1 MSPQARIEVQLN
13 SCREL
18 QYDRPLEALVFAQ
31 EALAIAKKFKL
42 KERALHSQRMIGICY
57 FAHHQYDVALEHF
70 ETTLPGYRRMKDR
83 VGESRALQNVALTL
97 RQLGRNEEAI
107 EMFRQSERIVRSLGD
122 DSVLMA
128 ILTSVGSMY
137 SVIGRPKDSLQAF
150 SECLTIAERLDDAGM
165 RARITG
171 NIADVYAGIGDT
183 STSIEWSRRSLELHR
198 SNGDNM
204 GVGLTLSNLGRVY
217 QRTGDLDAALAT
229 MSEALVV
236 MTSLHDVHAR
246 GRIMM
251 YLSTILLAK
260 RRFAQAQAM
269 SEEALDIFRQTN
281 DAEREV
287 GCLITSAEISLHQ
300 KDHERA
306 HRSLE
311 SAAKRMRS
319 IDNANLEIEILEHQA
334 ALLNAK
340 GAWQEAIKKLNRGS
354 KLAEQQMMHNQ
365 VSELER
371 QLAVLYEDH
380 HEYTAALR
388 HERKASAAQQ
398 AADAELR
405 AQHSQGLQLRLDM
418 EREARERERIQAANE
433 RLTLQLNTKEREL
446 NTNVL
451 AIAQKNELLSE
462 LAADLQQAVR
472 SNDTE
477 RIQHL
482 RDVLRKIDVHRRTGE
497 DWKNFQE
504 QLADVHDTFIRA
516 LTSKHPSLTAKEVQL
531 ASFLKLNLSS
541 KEISQ
546 VLSIGVASIE
556 VYRSNLRKK
565 LGLSGGMSLTTYIQS
580 L

>member
-1 MSPQARIEVQLN
+1 MSPQARIEERLQL
-13 SCREL
+13 CRSL
-18 QYDRPLEALVFAQ
+18 QYERPQEALAYAQ
-31 EALAIAKKFKL
+31 EALGIAKKFKL
-42 KERALHSQRMIGICY
+42 AERGLHCQRMIGICHY
-57 FAHHQYDVALEHF
+57 ADRNFDVALKIF
-70 ETTLPGYRRMKDR
+70 ESTLPGYRRIKNPS
-83 VGESRALQNVALTL
+83 GESRALQNIALTL
-97 RQLGRNEEAI
+97 RQLGRNEDAI
-107 EMFRQSERIVRSLGD
+107 EMFRRSERIGRLLAD
-122 DSVLMA
+122 DIFLMA
-128 ILTSVGSMY
+128 VLTSIGSTY
-137 SVIGRPKDSLQAF
+137 SVIGRPKEALQAF
-150 SECLTIAERLDDAGM
+150 SECLTIAERLDDAAV

-183 STSIEWSRRSLELHR
+183 ETSIEWSKRSLQLHR
-198 SNGDNM
+198 TNGDNM

-236 MTSLHDVHAR
+236 MTSMQDDHAR

-251 YLSTILLAK
+251 HLSTILLAK
-260 RRFAQAQAM
+260 RRYSQAQTM
-269 SEEALDIFRQTN
+269 TEEALDIFRQTN

-287 GCLITSAEISLHQ
+287 GSMITLAEISLRQ
-300 KDHERA
+300 KDLDRA

-311 SAAKRMRS
+311 TATKRMHS

-334 ALLNAK
+334 ALLSAK
-340 GAWQEAIKKLNRGS
+340 GAWKEAIKMLIRGS
-354 KLAEQQMMHNQ
+354 KLAEQQMMHKQ
-365 VSELER
+365 VSELEKL
-371 QLAVLYEDH
+371 LAGLYEGNQDF
-380 HEYTAALR
+380 ASALR
-388 HERKASAAQQ
+388 HERKAAVAQQ

-418 EREARERERIQAANE
+418 ERDARERERIQSAND
-433 RLTLQLNTKEREL
+433 RLTMQLNTKEREL

-462 LAADLQQAVR
+462 LASDLQQAVR
-472 SNDTE
+472 SSEAE
-477 RIQHL
+477 RVQHL

-497 DWKNFQE
+497 DWKTFQE
-504 QLADVHDTFIRA
+504 QLADVHDSFIRT

-531 ASFLKLNLSS
+531 ASLLKLNLSS

-565 LGLSGGMSLTTYIQS
+565 LGLEGGTSLTTYIQS